1 MESPPLSERLNK
13 LYVETVKPQKNKR
26 FLIYNITALW
36 AVMLFSCGNPTSVI
50 QQLASD
56 DTLSGVVAYDIVFYR
71 SDSGIVQ
78 MELKAPVMVRQGDD
92 SSYLEFPEGFQASI
106 FDDTHR
112 VVSEISADYGLHRN
126 DQKMVEAVG
135 NVVVENHRK
144 GEKLM
149 SDRLYWY
156 QDTKMLYTRSKVRII
171 MPDKDIMGD
180 SLVSTEGFEEY
191 TIYNGKATFEV
202 EEDR

>member
-1 MESPPLSERLNK
+1 MVDASE
-13 LYVETVKPQKNKR
+13 VKSYR
-26 FLIYNITALW
+26 TTRILILNITAFV

-56 DTLSGVVAYDIVFYR
+56 DTLSGIVAHDIVYYR

-78 MELKAPVMVRQGDD
+78 MELKAPKMVREGND
-92 SSYLEFPEGFQASI
+92 SSYLEFPEGFHAFI
-106 FDDTHR
+106 FNNNHR
-112 VVSEISADYGLHRN
+112 VVSEISADYGVHRG
-126 DQKMVEAVG
+126 DAKMVEAIG
-135 NVVVENHRK
+135 NVVVENHQQ
-144 GEKLM
+144 GQKLM
-149 SDRLYWY
+149 SDKLYWY
-156 QDTKMLYTRSKVRII
+156 QDTKMIYTRSRVRII

-202 EEDR
+202 EED

>member
-1 MESPPLSERLNK
+1 MRTNE
-13 LYVETVKPQKNKR
+13 VKSHRTTR
-26 FLIYNITALW
+26 FLSYNITALL

-71 SDSGIVQ
+71 SDSGVVQ
-78 MELKAPVMVRQGDD
+78 VELKAPMMVRQGND
-92 SSYLEFPEGFQASI
+92 SSYLEFPQGFQASI
-106 FDDTHR
+106 FDKNHR
-112 VVSEISADYGLHRN
+112 VVSEIRADYGLNRS
-126 DQKMVEAVG
+126 DKKVVEADG
-135 NVVVENHRK
+135 NVVVENHNN
-144 GEKLM
+144 GQKLT

-156 QDTKMLYTRSKVRII
+156 QDTKMIYTRSKVRIV

-202 EEDR
+202 EEDK